1 MIDKNKKYTLRELL
15 DSFNMYNIEF
25 KFYGNNDKGD
35 LEVYLK
41 TDVDKMSVFRSITK
55 QTKLDYLKLN
65 EDSAKNVKFKFDREV
80 DELEL
85 DIVAIVLRTSDINIP
100 STKYTLKTLDRLTR
114 EQDLEERKFVNDLH
128 DGIVYTIVDN
138 NTGCTLYDNVYLFDK
153 NKEGL
158 MKELE
163 KEYENENDSLL
174 KNNLK
179 IILDYYNSLSNE
191 RII

>member
-15 DSFNMYNIEF
+15 NSFNMYNIEF

-114 EQDLEERKFVNDLH
+114 EQDLEERKSVNDLH